1 MNANE
6 LLAIIYH
13 EIGLAEYRND
23 GKQATI
29 FISRDLL
36 AMLSANNAE
45 IRLNTSDI
53 VFIVTLFGR
62 EVKPIGGSGEVYV
75 GFKI

>member
-13 EIGLAEYRND
+13 KIGLAEYRND

-36 AMLSANNAE
+36 AMLKANSSE
-45 IRLNTSDI
+45 IRLNTSD
-53 VFIVTLFGR
+53 IVTLFGR